1 MTKAGTV
8 MMLFK
13 ACQRCAGDL
22 RETSDID
29 GRYMQCI
36 QCGNV
41 MDALPTETVAV
52 PEPIDIMVDD
62 QPAAAA

>member
-1 MTKAGTV
+1 
-8 MMLFK
+8 MLFK

-22 RETSDID
+22 RETSDMY

-41 MDALPTETVAV
+41 VDIPTEPLGTVKSDAV
-52 PEPIDIMVDD
+52 AVDD
-62 QPAAAA
+62 QSPAAA

>member
-1 MTKAGTV
+1 

-22 RETSDID
+22 RETSDIY

-41 MDALPTETVAV
+41 MDIPTEKVAVALPV
-52 PEPIDIMVDD
+52 DIMVDD

>member
-1 MTKAGTV
+1 

-13 ACQRCAGDL
+13 ACQRCGGDL
-22 RETSDID
+22 RETSDIY

-41 MDALPTETVAV
+41 KDLPSEPLGAAKPAV
-52 PEPIDIMVDD
+52 VSVDD

>member
-1 MTKAGTV
+1 
-8 MMLFK
+8 MLFK

-22 RETSDID
+22 RETSDVY

-41 MDALPTETVAV
+41 VDISSEPLGTVSPVAV
-52 PEPIDIMVDD
+52 TVDD